1 MFSLIPR
8 FQRPL
13 CFREGMPAFCIHIS
27 FSYYYDATFKT
38 YGILNHC
45 SGIVRITENA
55 NSNLKLFIAEMY
67 GDLKASALCGLPPL
81 NAMKLFWHSKWCRVW
96 ISVAFV
102 GSVCVLFCFF
112 FGEICS
118 VMDSIVFHFSHEC
131 SNSWMY
137 SAPLAFMSGAVV
149 SCATNNATNT
159 ANIPTSTQHWNL
171 SCGCVLL
178 FLFLYNVE

>member
-8 FQRPL
+8 FQRSL

-45 SGIVRITENA
+45 SGIARITENA

-67 GDLKASALCGLPPL
+67 GALKASALCGLPRL

-102 GSVCVLFCFF
+102 VLVVSVCVCFLGNLFSYGFNCFAF
-112 FGEICS
+112 QPWMLEQLNVFG
-118 VMDSIVFHFSHEC
+118 
-131 SNSWMY
+131 
-137 SAPLAFMSGAVV
+137 SAGIYEWRRRIM
-149 SCATNNATNT
+149 CH
-159 ANIPTSTQHWNL
+159 Q
-171 SCGCVLL
+171 
-178 FLFLYNVE
+178 